1 MSTPNPHP
9 ASYRDPSG
17 FIFIQDNELY
27 RQVNKTY
34 AADYDL
40 LLSGGLYKALTEK
53 NGLLNMKRSRIRIFP
68 RKPIK
73 Y

>member
-17 FIFIQDNELY
+17 FVFIQNNVLY

-40 LLSGGLYKALTEK
+40 ILSSGLYKTLTEK
-53 NGLLNMKRSRIRIFP
+53 KWLIEHDE
-68 RKPIK
+68 
-73 Y
+73 